1 MSKFR
6 YGLCASPVTVR
17 AHSTGKTCITS
28 EQVALQAATCQH
40 QVLTFK
46 HEDMLVRIE
55 TDKHELSSHDTSDPC
70 AVQATPGHHIPTSTK
85 PKPRPSKP
93 LTAYASLSNP
103 AAKPACMPEV
113 MIIQSVIC
121 ETDPAVLITAKVW
134 HGITLYDSMLV
145 VVPFQVS
152 LLWLDMAD
160 GTRGEKHCRSMYK
173 DSAMGK

>member
-1 MSKFR
+1 MQVKSTIAVGAHLTEFR
-6 YGLCASPVTVR
+6 CGLCASPVAVR
-17 AHSTGKTCITS
+17 AHSASKVYITS

-46 HEDMLVRIE
+46 HKDMLVRIE
-55 TDKHELSSHDTSDPC
+55 TDKDELSSHNPSDPC
-70 AVQATPGHHIPTSTK
+70 AMQATPGHHIPTSTK

-134 HGITLYDSMLV
+134 RGITLYDSMLV
-145 VVPFQVS
+145 VVPFQLS
-152 LLWLDMAD
+152 F
-160 GTRGEKHCRSMYK
+160 G
-173 DSAMGK
+173 